1 MDYQGEQN
9 DEKEALQAIFEDDF
23 TDLATT
29 PCSFML
35 KLKDLDVQ
43 LSGPLYVKITYRE
56 RYPDEVPDVEIPL
69 RSQVLTTQQHTDL
82 LDHLKTIAEESVGMA
97 MVFTLVEA
105 ARDWINQNV
114 CPDTADEEEPQDQTE
129 EEPSDVLDLLS
140 SPAELTEVRNTGG
153 RWNFVIGL
161 VGKPSAGKSTF
172 FNAAMAQNQAKT
184 AAHPF
189 TTIEPNF
196 GTAYFSVPCPCA
208 KMDQQ
213 CSAGYGHNYRGER
226 LLPVLLKDVAGLV
239 PGAAD
244 GKGRGNRFLND
255 LLDAESDVLIHII
268 DVSGQTDE
276 NGEET
281 TGYDPT
287 NDVRWL
293 NLEIH
298 RWIYDNIM
306 TKWEAIVKRP
316 LKLLDMFTGYH
327 ASRSVIQAAFTAA
340 GIDTRKLV
348 ETLPGWDVGVV
359 HRLVTEFIRLRF
371 PMVLGLNKS
380 DLPQADNNIHRIQE
394 AYPNAA
400 VMAMSAQSEC
410 KLQELQKTGSL
421 HYRYGEP
428 SFMSDD
434 TTLKPLSST
443 DTEELDRIQNSVLS
457 KHGSTNV
464 HNALNLAV
472 SLKSPIFA
480 FPVQDLDTLMSLDH
494 RQKGEAPGVLKDCMV
509 LRPGTTVG
517 HLHTV
522 LVHALELLKGTF
534 VRAEAREINGD
545 RRVVRKDEIIGPSN
559 NVIKIMTSPK
569 SSHS

>member
-1 MDYQGEQN
+1 MDYKSEQN
-9 DEKEALQAIFEDDF
+9 DEKEALQAIFEEDF

-29 PCSFML
+29 PCSFMI
-35 KLKDLDVQ
+35 KVKDLEVQ
-43 LSGPLYVKITYRE
+43 LSGPVYVKITYRE
-56 RYPDEVPDVEIPL
+56 RYPDEAPAIEIPL
-69 RSQVLTTQQHTDL
+69 RSHVLTPQQHADL
-82 LDHLKTIAEESVGMA
+82 LGHLKTIAEESVGMA
-97 MVFTLVEA
+97 MVFTIVEA
-105 ARDWINQNV
+105 ARDWINHNV
-114 CPDTADEEEPQDQTE
+114 TPDTPDEEKPQDQAE
-129 EEPSDVLDLLS
+129 EEPSDFSDLLS
-140 SPAELTEVRNTGG
+140 SPVDPEVTDSRNTGG

-172 FNAAMAQNQAKT
+172 FNAAMAQNQART

-196 GTAYFSVPCPCA
+196 GIAYFSVPCPCA
-208 KMDQQ
+208 KMDHR
-213 CSAGYGHNYRGER
+213 CEAAYGHNYKGER
-226 LLPVLLKDVAGLV
+226 LVPVLLKDVAGLV

-255 LLDAESDVLIHII
+255 LLDADVLIHII
-268 DVSGQTDE
+268 DASGQTDE

-287 NDVRWL
+287 KDVRWL
-293 NLEIH
+293 NIEIH

-306 TKWEAIVKRP
+306 NKWESIVKRP

-327 ASRSVIQAAFTAA
+327 ASRSTIQSAFTAA
-340 GIDTRKLV
+340 GIDTRRLV
-348 ETLPGWDVGVV
+348 ETLPGWDSNVLPK
-359 HRLVTEFIRLRF
+359 LVTEFIRIRF

-380 DLPQADNNIHRIQE
+380 DRPEAENNIQRIQE

-400 VMAMSAQSEC
+400 TMPMSALSEC
-410 KLQELQKTGSL
+410 KLQELQKENLL

-428 SFMSDD
+428 SFLTDD
-434 TTLKPLSST
+434 EYLRPLSST
-443 DTEELDRIQNSVLS
+443 TVEQLDRIQNNVLA
-457 KHGSTNV
+457 KFGSTNV

-472 SLKSPIFA
+472 SLKSPTFA

-494 RQKGEAPGVLKDCMV
+494 RQKGEVPGVLKDCIV

-545 RRVVRKDEIIGPSN
+545 KRVVRKDEVIGPSN

>member
-1 MDYQGEQN
+1 MDYKSEQN
-9 DEKEALQAIFEDDF
+9 DEKEALQAIFEEDF

-29 PCSFML
+29 PCSFMI
-35 KLKDLDVQ
+35 KVKDLEVQ
-43 LSGPLYVKITYRE
+43 LSGPVYVKITYRE
-56 RYPDEVPDVEIPL
+56 RYPDEAPGIEIPL
-69 RSQVLTTQQHTDL
+69 RSHVLTSQQHADL
-82 LDHLKTIAEESVGMA
+82 LGHLNTIAEESVGMA
-97 MVFTLVEA
+97 MVFTLVVA
-105 ARDWINQNV
+105 ARDWINHNV
-114 CPDTADEEEPQDQTE
+114 SPNAPNEEKPQE
-129 EEPSDVLDLLS
+129 ELSDFSDMLS
-140 SPAELTEVRNTGG
+140 SPVDPEVTDSRNTGG

-172 FNAAMAQNQAKT
+172 FNAAMAQNQART

-196 GTAYFSVPCPCA
+196 GTACFSVPCPCA
-208 KMDQQ
+208 KMDHR
-213 CSAGYGHNYRGER
+213 CEADYGHNYKGER
-226 LLPVLLKDVAGLV
+226 LVPVLLKDVAGLV

-255 LLDAESDVLIHII
+255 LLDADVLIHII
-268 DVSGQTDE
+268 DASGQTDE

-287 NDVRWL
+287 KDVRWL
-293 NLEIH
+293 NIEIH

-306 TKWEAIVKRP
+306 NKWEAIVKRP

-327 ASRSVIQAAFTAA
+327 ASRSIIQSAFTAA

-348 ETLPGWDVGVV
+348 ETLPGWDSKVLPK
-359 HRLVTEFIRLRF
+359 LVTEFTRIRF

-380 DLPQADNNIHRIQE
+380 DTPEADNNIQRIQE

-400 VMAMSAQSEC
+400 TMPMSALGEC
-410 KLQELQKTGSL
+410 KLQKLQKENVL
-421 HYRYGEP
+421 HYGYGEP
-428 SFMSDD
+428 SFLTGDEY
-434 TTLKPLSST
+434 LRPLSST
-443 DTEELDRIQNSVLS
+443 MVEELDRIQNNVLA
-457 KHGSTNV
+457 KFGSTNV

-472 SLKSPIFA
+472 SLKSPTFA
-480 FPVQDLDTLMSLDH
+480 FPVQDLDTLVSLDH
-494 RQKGEAPGVLKDCMV
+494 RQKGEVPGVLKDCIV

-545 RRVVRKDEIIGPSN
+545 KRVVRKDEVIGPSN

>member
-1 MDYQGEQN
+1 
-9 DEKEALQAIFEDDF
+9 
-23 TDLATT
+23 
-29 PCSFML
+29 
-35 KLKDLDVQ
+35 
-43 LSGPLYVKITYRE
+43 
-56 RYPDEVPDVEIPL
+56 
-69 RSQVLTTQQHTDL
+69 
-82 LDHLKTIAEESVGMA
+82 MA
-97 MVFTLVEA
+97 MVFTIVEA
-105 ARDWINQNV
+105 ARDWINHNV
-114 CPDTADEEEPQDQTE
+114 TPDTPDEEKPQDQAE
-129 EEPSDVLDLLS
+129 EEPSDFSDMLS
-140 SPAELTEVRNTGG
+140 SPVDPEVTNSRNTGG

-172 FNAAMAQNQAKT
+172 FNAAMAQNQART

-208 KMDQQ
+208 KMDHR
-213 CSAGYGHNYRGER
+213 CEAAYGHNYKGER
-226 LLPVLLKDVAGLV
+226 LVPVLLKDVAGLV

-255 LLDAESDVLIHII
+255 LLDADVLIHII
-268 DVSGQTDE
+268 DASGQTDE

-287 NDVRWL
+287 KDVRWL
-293 NLEIH
+293 NIEIH

-306 TKWEAIVKRP
+306 NKWESIVKRP

-327 ASRSVIQAAFTAA
+327 ASRSTIQSAFTAA

-348 ETLPGWDVGVV
+348 ETLPGWDSKVLPK
-359 HRLVTEFIRLRF
+359 LVTEFTRIRF

-380 DLPQADNNIHRIQE
+380 DQPEADNNIQRIQE

-400 VMAMSAQSEC
+400 TMPMSALSEC
-410 KLQELQKTGSL
+410 KLQELQKENFL

-428 SFMSDD
+428 SFLTDD
-434 TTLKPLSST
+434 EYLRPLSST
-443 DTEELDRIQNSVLS
+443 MVEELDRIQNNVLS
-457 KHGSTNV
+457 KFGSTNV

-472 SLKSPIFA
+472 SLKSPTFA

-494 RQKGEAPGVLKDCMV
+494 RQKGEVPGVLKDCIV

-545 RRVVRKDEIIGPSN
+545 KRVVRKDEVIGPSN

-569 SSHS
+569 ASHS

>member
-1 MDYQGEQN
+1 MDYQSEQN
-9 DEKEALQAIFEDDF
+9 DEKGALQAIFEEDF

-35 KLKDLDVQ
+35 KLKDMEVQ
-43 LSGPLYVKITYRE
+43 LSGPLYVKITYKE
-56 RYPDEVPDVEIPL
+56 RYPDEAPDIDIPL
-69 RSQVLTTQQHTDL
+69 RSQVLTTQQHADL
-82 LDHLKTIAEESVGMA
+82 LSHLKTIAEESVGMA

-105 ARDWINQNV
+105 ARDWNNQNV
-114 CPDTADEEEPQDQTE
+114 CPNTPDQETPQDQTE
-129 EEPSDVLDLLS
+129 EKPTDISDMLS
-140 SPAELTEVRNTGG
+140 SPVEVTDSRNTGG

-172 FNAAMAQNQAKT
+172 FNAALAQNQAKT

-208 KMDQQ
+208 KMDHR
-213 CSAGYGHNYRGER
+213 CEAAYGHNYKGER

-255 LLDAESDVLIHII
+255 LLDADVLIHII
-268 DVSGQTDE
+268 DASGQTDE

-281 TGYDPT
+281 IGYDPT
-287 NDVRWL
+287 KDVRWL
-293 NLEIH
+293 NIEIH

-306 TKWEAIVKRP
+306 NKWETIVKRP
-316 LKLLDMFTGYH
+316 LKLLDMFSGYH

-348 ETLPGWDVGVV
+348 ETLPGWDVGVL
-359 HRLVTEFIRLRF
+359 HKLVTEFIRIRF

-380 DLPQADNNIHRIQE
+380 DLPEAENNIQRIEE

-400 VMAMSAQSEC
+400 VMSMSALSEC
-410 KLQELQKTGSL
+410 KLQELQRDGFL
-421 HYRYGEP
+421 HYCYGEP
-428 SFMSDD
+428 SFMTDD
-434 TTLKPLSST
+434 EFLRPLPSTTT
-443 DTEELDRIQNSVLS
+443 GELDRIQNNVLS
-457 KHGSTNV
+457 KFGSTNV

-480 FPVQDLDTLMSLDH
+480 FPVKDLDTLMSLDH

-545 RRVVRKDEIIGPSN
+545 KRVVRKDEVIGPSN